1 MAKPQPRRARQREQR
16 RQAIETAALDL
27 YLEKGVERT
36 TVDQI
41 SARADVSKGTFF
53 NYFED
58 KYGVLADRLRRL
70 AAEFVSFFADSS
82 MKSPLEQLE
91 AFFVKAETLFRRESP
106 GILALYSEVLA
117 RPYLISIDK
126 EVEEQVNGHYSRNIQ
141 EGQAAGL
148 LRAEADPRV
157 AAAIIGDIWS
167 STLRNWMADAG
178 AFALA
183 GAISGKLKQLFA
195 GLNAPT

>member
-126 EVEEQVNGHYSRNIQ
+126 EVEEQVNGHYSRIIQ